1 MTSSNV
7 TFKEL
12 GISPWLIDVLQTLS
26 IHEPTQ
32 IQRACIRPILEGK
45 NVIGNAK
52 TGSGKTAA
60 FALPIIQK
68 LSEDPYGPFALVL
81 TPTRELAFQIAEQ
94 FRALGTGINLRE
106 AVVVG
111 GMGTRRTTSISYEG
125 TVLTMDFSTD
135 MMAQG
140 LELEKRPH
148 ILIGTP
154 GRIVDHLNSGTALK
168 LNRIKFLVL
177 DEADRLLHPTFSAD
191 LEAIFEHLPK
201 KRQTLLFSATM
212 TKSIEA
218 LIGDATSVDAEGN
231 ATCNSGALQNLF
243 VHRSSEK
250 YEAADKLEQKFVFVP
265 SSVKEA
271 YLVHLLR
278 NDFKDK
284 SIIIFTSR
292 CRTCALMLALIQNFG
307 IRATALHSFMTQAE
321 RVASLAKFKSNVVDI
336 LLATDVGSRGLDIPK
351 VQLVINFDVPACA
364 TDYIHRVGRTA
375 RAGRGGM
382 ALSVVC
388 ERDVDVILNIEAK
401 MGAKLAKYDVD
412 DDEVAKL
419 EFLNEVNIAKR
430 EALMH
435 LEETG
440 FGTKK
445 EINMKKRRMLDAGD
459 SEPKGDADQ
468 GTDAVMEEAEVDDQG
483 ERAPKTTAAPAQATS
498 AGAKRRKAEAAAA
511 GASRTRGT
519 KAGKGR
525 RV

>member
-12 GISPWLIDVLQTLS
+12 GISPWLTDVLQTLS

-32 IQRACIRPILEGK
+32 IQRACIRPILAGK

-111 GMGTRRTTSISYEG
+111 GM
-125 TVLTMDFSTD
+125 D

-191 LEAIFEHLPK
+191 LEAIFEQLPK

-231 ATCNSGALQNLF
+231 ATSNSGALQNLF

-388 ERDVDVILNIEAK
+388 ERDVDVILNVEAK
-401 MGAKLAKYDVD
+401 MGAKLGKYDVD

-419 EFLNEVNIAKR
+419 EFLNEVNVAKR

-445 EINMKKRRMLDAGD
+445 EINMKKRRMLDANG
-459 SEPKGDADQ
+459 ETKGDADQ
-468 GTDAVMEEAEVDDQG
+468 DMDAVMEEAEVEDQG
-483 ERAPKTTAAPAQATS
+483 ERAPTSTAASAKAS
-498 AGAKRRKAEAAAA
+498 GAGAKRRKAEAMAA

>member
-1 MTSSNV
+1 MASSNV

-12 GISPWLIDVLQTLS
+12 GISAWLTDVLQTLS

-32 IQRACIRPILEGK
+32 IQRACIRPILEGQ

-111 GMGTRRTTSISYEG
+111 GM
-125 TVLTMDFSTD
+125 D

-191 LEAIFEHLPK
+191 LEAIFEQLPK

-218 LIGDATSVDAEGN
+218 LIGDATS
-231 ATCNSGALQNLF
+231 NLF

-401 MGAKLAKYDVD
+401 MGAKLGKYEVD

-445 EINMKKRRMLDAGD
+445 EINMKKRRMLDVDG
-459 SEPKGDADQ
+459 ETKGDADQ
-468 GTDAVMEEAEVDDQG
+468 DTDAVMEEVEVEDQG
-483 ERAPKTTAAPAQATS
+483 ERAPKTTDPS
-498 AGAKRRKAEAAAA
+498 AKSTGASAKRRKAEGTAA
-511 GASRTRGT
+511 GASRARGT

-525 RV
+525 RA